1 MRNRKQFSK
10 VVCPMQK
17 LRCILAVDY
26 PRHDAG
32 IETGRKRRGHC
43 VWIYEMKL

>member
-26 PRHDAG
+26 PRHYAG
-32 IETGRKRRGHC
+32 IELAGKDVGPVC
-43 VWIYEMKL
+43 GYMK